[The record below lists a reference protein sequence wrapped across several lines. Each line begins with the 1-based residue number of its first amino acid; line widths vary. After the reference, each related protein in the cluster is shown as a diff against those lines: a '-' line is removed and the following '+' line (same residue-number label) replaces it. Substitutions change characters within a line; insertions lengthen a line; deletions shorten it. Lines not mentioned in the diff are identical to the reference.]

1 MSSYAAEAGRRRDTP
16 VRGDVRSLLHSIG
29 LCSTRQRIALV
40 SLLLGNPKRQVT
52 ADILYDEIR
61 QARRGVSR
69 PTVYNALRQ
78 FEQAGLLRRTAVR
91 RSKKAW
97 FVMADV
103 NAEDPRSALTD
114 NRVLSIGKLIGRWR
128 RSSRL
133 ASQVW
138 RGA

>member
-1 MSSYAAEAGRRRDTP
+1 MSAASAGPRRDTP
-16 VRGDVRSLLHSIG
+16 VPGDVRSLLHSVG

-97 FVMADV
+97 FIVADA
-103 NAEDPRSALTD
+103 NADGPPNALTNNGQRPQRD
-114 NRVLSIGKLIGRWR
+114 GGNRA
-128 RSSRL
+128 SR
-133 ASQVW
+133 
-138 RGA
+138 